1 MKKNFTSY
9 TAVVAVILV
18 GSVVFFSGCAATDVV
33 AKVAVS
39 SFENLVKA
47 SGERVVFSEASGL
60 WTIGSPEADVVAISS
75 DFSRSAANEIVASD
89 MRFSLDA
96 APFLAAGMNPEKLVS
111 QDGVAYSL
119 IDSKLEI
126 GFEIGTAKFSAP
138 SLDKYFA
145 QIVRTHRDRISY
157 HKALDHYGIML
168 GGGNMLEWAKDLGT
182 NDKDIVWV
190 LNPEPF
196 ANSGADVNAIAGW
209 IHAEVETMDA
219 AGAKIKVWK
228 LLRPF
233 NLK

>member
-1 MKKNFTSY
+1 M
-9 TAVVAVILV
+9 AVAAVLLV
-18 GSVVFFSGCAATDVV
+18 GSVVFLGGCAATDVV

-39 SFENLVKA
+39 SFGNLVKA
-47 SGERVVFSEASGL
+47 SGEQVVFSESAGL
-60 WTIGSPEADVVAISS
+60 WTIDSPEGDKVAISS
-75 DFSRSAANEIVASD
+75 DFSRSAANDIFASD
-89 MRFSLDA
+89 IRFSLDA
-96 APFLAAGMNPEKLVS
+96 APFLAAGMDPEKLVS

-119 IDSKLEI
+119 VDSKLEI
-126 GFEIGTAKFSAP
+126 GFEIGAAKFSAP

-145 QIVRTHRDRISY
+145 QIVRTYRDRISY
-157 HKALDHYGIML
+157 HEALDHYGIML
-168 GGGNMLEWAKDLGT
+168 GGGNMLEWAKDLAT

-196 ANSGADVNAIAGW
+196 ASAGTDVNAIAGW